1 MKILRP
7 NPERILKTQ
16 IFQTIR
22 SYVFVAWF
30 PDLSV
35 TIRICILPYL
45 YNLKR
50 QTETNLARI
59 LKYIWFSK
67 IIVQNGHSLQSKC
80 EVRKWKHVIWNL
92 SIPLWGYQFS
102 MGHVTSVHQGL
113 CFPRANTLGTRL
125 VTSLTQ
131 NSGNNKKIWYLD
143 DHLIKFNETWHT

>member
-35 TIRICILPYL
+35 TIRICILPCL

-80 EVRKWKHVIWNL
+80 EVRKWKHVIWDL

-125 VTSLTQ
+125 WIALYNPAVKL
-131 NSGNNKKIWYLD
+131 NNNVVD
-143 DHLIKFNETWHT
+143 DYNNIIFKFF